1 MRRLTHWVPTLIC
14 SLIRAETNILKFQF
28 KAEAAATV
36 TRADLKAVELL
47 FHPKTCHG
55 SSGELGERFTA
66 EERSMPTL
74 VDYRL

>member
-47 FHPKTCHG
+47 FHPNRG
-55 SSGELGERFTA
+55 ASSASPF
-66 EERSMPTL
+66 RSAACS
-74 VDYRL
+74 R